1 MKTTP
6 HLFAQRLSKALLA
19 LSIGLFGLMV
29 ASGNLL
35 DYDSNWQFVRHVL
48 SMDTMQPWF
57 HGDALR
63 GRAIH
68 SEAIQRL
75 AYAAIIAGELAVGL
89 LCAAGG
95 AMLLLAL
102 RPTAGIWLPR
112 GKACFTL
119 GATLAI
125 LVWHTGFA
133 VIGGEYFAM
142 WANQFNGQFSAYAF
156 TGIALL
162 ALIYVNQPE
171 SSAD

>member
-1 MKTTP
+1 MP
-6 HLFAQRLSKALLA
+6 FLSHRAVQLLSKGLLA

-29 ASGNLL
+29 AGGNLL

-48 SMDTMQPWF
+48 SMDSMQPWF
-57 HGDALR
+57 HGEALR

-68 SEAIQRL
+68 SETIQRL
-75 AYAAIIAGELAVGL
+75 AYAAIIAGELATGL

-95 AMLLLAL
+95 AMLLAAC
-102 RPTAGIWLPR
+102 RPARRIWLAR

-142 WANQFNGQFSAYAF
+142 WANQWNGQFSAYAF
-156 TGIALL
+156 SGIALL

-171 SSAD
+171 APAA

>member
-1 MKTTP
+1 MKPSP
-6 HLFAQRLSKALLA
+6 HLFAQLFSKALIA

-57 HGDALR
+57 HGEALR

-68 SEAIQRL
+68 DETIQRL
-75 AYAAIIAGELAVGL
+75 AYAAIIAGELAVGA

-95 AMLLLAL
+95 AMLLAAVCPARRVWLA
-102 RPTAGIWLPR
+102 R

-119 GATLAI
+119 GAALAI

-156 TGIALL
+156 SGIALL

-171 SSAD
+171 ASAA